1 MLARG
6 HTGEAIQTPPVR
18 TSKQLSFPG
27 ISAFAVYLKRHGVG
41 VAQGSA
47 MPTRSRFPQART
59 AVLLVDVINPFDFP
73 GGEAFARRAVRTA
86 RAIARLADRARRAR
100 VPVIYVNDNLGRWR
114 SDIASLL
121 AFCTEPTRPGSAIA
135 GLLPPHEHDHVVL
148 KSTLSGFFQ
157 TPLETMLRSAGA
169 TTLVLA
175 GFATD
180 NCVMFTA
187 ADAYMRDFR
196 LIVASDCVAAQSQSA
211 QSDALKRMRRLLKA
225 RVTPSALIRLQR

>member
-1 MLARG
+1 
-6 HTGEAIQTPPVR
+6 
-18 TSKQLSFPG
+18 
-27 ISAFAVYLKRHGVG
+27 
-41 VAQGSA
+41 

-59 AVLLVDVINPFDFP
+59 AVLLIDVINPFDFP
-73 GGEAFARRAVRTA
+73 GGEAFARRAA
-86 RAIARLADRARRAR
+86 GAAKAIARLTDRARQAR

-114 SDIASLL
+114 SDMASLL
-121 AFCTEPTRPGSAIA
+121 AFCSEPTRPGSAIA
-135 GLLPPHEHDHVVL
+135 QSLQPREDDYVVL

-157 TPLETMLRSAGA
+157 TPLETMLRSAGV

-196 LIVASDCVAAQSQSA
+196 LILASDCLAAQSRPA
-211 QSDALKRMRRLLKA
+211 HTDGLKRMKTLLKA
-225 RVTPSALIRLQR
+225 RAMRSAMIRLQRQ